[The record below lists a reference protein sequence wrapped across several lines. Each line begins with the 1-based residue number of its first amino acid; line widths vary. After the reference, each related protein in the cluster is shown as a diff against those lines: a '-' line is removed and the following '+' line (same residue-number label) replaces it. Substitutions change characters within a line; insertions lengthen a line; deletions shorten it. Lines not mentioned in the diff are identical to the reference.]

1 MAGFRD
7 YYRLLHVDPD
17 APVEII
23 RSSYRTLMQ
32 RMKKHPDLGGEHKNA
47 ALINEAYAVLTDP
60 RKRAEYDRERLGISK
75 GQSPQARAASTLGQC
90 VFCRAPHKL
99 NRAPETDDNCFNCNS
114 PLYPAEHL
122 RLDTADQRLM
132 ERMSREAPVRCYTE
146 WPQASALPAR
156 MRDLSLNGMQVTAAF
171 CPDEGSILKVDS
183 VPCQSLA
190 RVAWCTDNGGEWLI
204 GLEFVTLRF
213 NRSRGSFVS
222 AEV

>member
-1 MAGFRD
+1 MSQAND
-7 YYRLLHVDPD
+7 YYRILHVDPD

-32 RMKKHPDLGGEHKNA
+32 RMKKHPDLGGEHKGA

-60 RKRAEYDRERLGISK
+60 QKRAEYDRSRLGVAK
-75 GQSPQARAASTLGQC
+75 GPSPRARRETTQGQC
-90 VFCRAPHKL
+90 LFCAAPNKL
-99 NRAPETDDNCFNCNS
+99 GRAPEADDNCFSCNS

-132 ERMSREAPVRCYTE
+132 ERISREAPVRCYTE
-146 WPQASALPAR
+146 WPQGNGFPAH

-171 CPDEGSILKVDS
+171 RPDEGSIFKVDS
-183 VPCQSLA
+183 APCQSLA
-190 RVAWCTDNGGEWLI
+190 RVVWCAEHGEEWLI